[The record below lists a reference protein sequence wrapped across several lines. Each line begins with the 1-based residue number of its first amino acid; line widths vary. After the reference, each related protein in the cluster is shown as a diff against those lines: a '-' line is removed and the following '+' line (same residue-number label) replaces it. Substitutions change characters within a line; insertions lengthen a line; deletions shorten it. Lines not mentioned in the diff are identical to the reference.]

1 MSSPK
6 TPNGLNYPFELEKC
20 RQTSEITD
28 YADLLDLFDSECPE
42 APLNEQE
49 EPPADEI
56 LGILRSVGWRIAD

>member
-1 MSSPK
+1 MNIK
-6 TPNGLNYPFELEKC
+6 YPLTLKYHL
-20 RQTSEITD
+20 QTREITD

-56 LGILRSVGWRIAD
+56 LGVLRSVGWRIAD